1 MRSDGGR
8 IVTVSF
14 QVVRNVFTF
23 ANDFRDGVFKAI
35 RRVGFF
41 QMAEHE
47 NAGKNQS
54 DGIDFVESLIFRRA
68 SVSRFE
74 DGAVVSDIRARSD
87 AQTADEARAK
97 VAQNIAVKV
106 RESDDVLKLRL
117 LDELHA
123 HIVDDA
129 FVKFDL
135 REILRDVASG
145 FKPQTVGELHDI
157 RFVNDGDLPTIV
169 FTRIVERR
177 AN

>member
-1 MRSDGGR
+1 M
-8 IVTVSF
+8 
-14 QVVRNVFTF
+14 Q
-23 ANDFRDGVFKAI
+23 AI
-35 RRVGFF
+35 SQFLIGFF
-41 QMAEHE
+41 QMTEHE

-54 DGIDFVESLIFRRA
+54 DGIDFVESLILRRA

-87 AQTADEARAK
+87 AQTADETRAK
-97 VAQNIAVKV
+97 VAQDIAVKI
-106 RESDDVLKLRL
+106 RERDDIVKFRL

-123 HIVDDA
+123 HVVDNA

-135 REILRDVASG
+135 REILRDVARG
-145 FKPQTVGELHDI
+145 FEPQAVGEFHDI